1 MARKIPLRTVER
13 DAAKFDYRQQLIQF
27 AAAPQG
33 EGGMSAAEKFE
44 AHPIV
49 AKLQIHEGRDGV
61 ILEEAEWRFLWE
73 RVESGKFPG
82 YHDVWINFI
91 ASVRDAETVKIVEA
105 DAAD

>member
-1 MARKIPLRTVER
+1 M
-13 DAAKFDYRQQLIQF
+13 
-27 AAAPQG
+27 
-33 EGGMSAAEKFE
+33 
-44 AHPIV
+44 
-49 AKLQIHEGRDGV
+49 

>member
-1 MARKIPLRTVER
+1 
-13 DAAKFDYRQQLIQF
+13 
-27 AAAPQG
+27 
-33 EGGMSAAEKFE
+33 MSAAEMFE

-49 AKLQIHEGRDGV
+49 AKLQIHEGRDAV

-73 RVESGKFPG
+73 RAESGKFPG

-91 ASVRDAETVKIVEA
+91 AAVRDAETVKIAEA